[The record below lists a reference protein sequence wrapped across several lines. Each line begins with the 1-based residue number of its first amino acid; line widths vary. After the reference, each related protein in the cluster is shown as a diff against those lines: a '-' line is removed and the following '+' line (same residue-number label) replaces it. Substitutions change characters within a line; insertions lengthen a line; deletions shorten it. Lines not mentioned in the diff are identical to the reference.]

1 MVNEVSNL
9 AKLKGPQ
16 AYCFSIGSKVNKLYI
31 YIMDGNVEVSPSG
44 GFSQIYNSMNST
56 IANANPLVLI
66 ALTVIVLFYFILFS
80 YLDIIQ

>member
-1 MVNEVSNL
+1 
-9 AKLKGPQ
+9 
-16 AYCFSIGSKVNKLYI
+16 
-31 YIMDGNVEVSPSG
+31 MDGNVEVSPTG

-80 YLDIIQ
+80 YLG